1 VPQVAALR
9 PPIKLDRARASTHF
23 RPPEAEHAR
32 SYGTAASAAGKSCYE
47 TVAIVRFDRVHAHYF
62 GPPNDEA
69 LDGHPLRERG
79 LLPYSQ
85 CEVQKSTWIANFE
98 KVNRV
103 HPYHKA
109 SLLDGY
115 RHFIFVFHDSVSTRN
130 LQDVLACCVFA
141 ASQND
146 VLSGATRGGRA
157 KCTSFLSRSPRSLL
171 RKAEHTRS
179 HGTAVS
185 AACKFC

>member
-1 VPQVAALR
+1 MRIPKTYIYEPTDEDRVIELPEFTQASVGAPNPHVFSSEGKLYLFYYVQDSDPNWDGTTVKVVEPQTE
-9 PPIKLDRARASTHF
+9 D
-23 RPPEAEHAR
+23 
-32 SYGTAASAAGKSCYE
+32 E

-115 RHFIFVFHDSVSTRN
+115 RHFIFVFHDSVSE
-130 LQDVLACCVFA
+130 CVA
-141 ASQND
+141 KTAKATVRVGS
-146 VLSGATRGGRA
+146 VLSAISETL
-157 KCTSFLSRSPRSLL
+157 KS
-171 RKAEHTRS
+171 E
-179 HGTAVS
+179 S
-185 AACKFC
+185 A